1 MRIDSEIEQQVR
13 RSIELDSAI
22 SSREICIESH
32 DGVITLSGTVSS
44 YRERST
50 IFSATSRAPGV
61 CAVVDKIEVIDKIEV
76 VDKIEVNDGE
86 HLIRAQAALP
96 DQLIPL
102 PVSRH
107 PAPNGR
113 RLSAHR

>member
-76 VDKIEVNDGE
+76 KDGE
-86 HLIRAQAALP
+86 HLIRAEAAP
-96 DQLIPL
+96 DQPIPL

>member
-22 SSREICIESH
+22 SSREVCIESQ

-44 YRERST
+44 YRERLT
-50 IFSATSRAPGV
+50 IFSTTRRAPGV
-61 CAVVDKIEVIDKIEV
+61 WAVVDKIEVK
-76 VDKIEVNDGE
+76 DGE
-86 HLIRAQAALP
+86 HPMRAQAALP
-96 DQLIPL
+96 DEPIPL

-107 PAPNGR
+107 RAPNER
-113 RLSAHR
+113 QLSAHR